1 MKKRTKQILFVI
13 IIVLILII
21 GVIVL
26 NLYNKGFKFYTYT
39 TENYITEQIEGIIGI
54 DDGKNYSGKI
64 EELSIKEMDDSY
76 LGFFCIKDNNENQ
89 CVIAKYK
96 ECFNLG
102 SHIVLNLDKIIK
114 GSNSVTMVELSEE
127 NNNDF
132 LILIS
137 KDEDKYES
145 LNIVSMNNE
154 EILDNII
161 LTDEGIKEF
170 GGELLKDNIYLLQ
183 YKADAYKEI
192 GIELVKKSEE

>member
-154 EILDNII
+154 EIL
-161 LTDEGIKEF
+161 
-170 GGELLKDNIYLLQ
+170 KDNIYLLQ

>member
-1 MKKRTKQILFVI
+1 MRKKTKQILIVI
-13 IIVLILII
+13 IIALILIV
-21 GVIVL
+21 GFTVL

-39 TENYITEQIEGIIGI
+39 TENYIMEQIEGIMERDNGQ
-54 DDGKNYSGKI
+54 DYSGKI
-64 EELSIKEMDDSY
+64 EELSIKDMNDSY
-76 LGFFCIKDNNENQ
+76 LGFFSIKNNNENQ

-102 SHIVLNLDKIIK
+102 SHTVLNLDKVIK
-114 GSNSVTMVELSEE
+114 GSNSVAMVNLDEE

-132 LILIS
+132 LILVS
-137 KDEDKYES
+137 NDEDKYES
-145 LNIVSMNNE
+145 LNIISLNNE
-154 EILDNII
+154 EVLDNIT

-183 YKADAYKEI
+183 YKADEYKEI

>member
-1 MKKRTKQILFVI
+1 MRKKTKQILIVI
-13 IIVLILII
+13 IIALILIV
-21 GVIVL
+21 GFTVL

-39 TENYITEQIEGIIGI
+39 TENYKIEGIMEI
-54 DDGKNYSGKI
+54 DNGQDYSGKI
-64 EELSIKEMDDSY
+64 EELSIKDMNDSY
-76 LGFFCIKDNNENQ
+76 LGFFSIKNNNENQ

-102 SHIVLNLDKIIK
+102 SHTVLNLDKVIK
-114 GSNSVTMVELSEE
+114 GSNSVAMVNLDEE

-132 LILIS
+132 LILVS
-137 KDEDKYES
+137 NDEDKYES
-145 LNIVSMNNE
+145 LNIISLNNE
-154 EILDNII
+154 EVLDNIT

-183 YKADAYKEI
+183 YKADEYKEI